1 MPNYS
6 KKDTAWFFTKDDPR
20 WELSNMAGGMP
31 VFWPAERC
39 PANRWSS
46 TEQLYQSSKYSTDV
60 RCRPRNAGPE
70 VDPCVRNRIRA
81 QATPRGAKMTQKCA
95 VEAGLVRP
103 DWGPPAEVRL
113 KAMLWVLELKLF
125 WNRQTFGRA
134 LEGTGD
140 LPIVEISSKDPFW
153 GCLERPDGT
162 LEGEN
167 HLGRLLMDVRSRFPA
182 ILRRGFTF
190 PDGFLLP

>member
-1 MPNYS
+1 MTTYRRTE
-6 KKDTAWFFTKDDPR
+6 TAWFHTKDDPR

-31 VFWPAERC
+31 IFWPPERK
-39 PANRWSS
+39 PANRWNSS
-46 TEQLYQSSKYSTDV
+46 EQLYQASKYGTEV
-60 RCRPRNAGPE
+60 LCRPPDAGAE

-81 QATPRGAKMTQKCA
+81 QSAARGAKMTQKCA
-95 VEAGLVRP
+95 VKAGLVRAG
-103 DWGPPAEVRL
+103 WGPPEEIRL

-125 WNRQTFGRA
+125 WNRPTFGRV
-134 LEGTGD
+134 LEDTGD
-140 LPIVEISSKDPFW
+140 RPIVEISSKDPFW
-153 GCLERPDGT
+153 GCLEQPDGT

-167 HLGRLLMDVRSRFPA
+167 HLGRLLMDVRARLPA